1 MKKNIGILGIGKS
14 GVAAANLAIK
24 LGYNV
29 FASDS
34 REKKIK
40 NLNKKVVKE
49 LGGHSDKILNSDV
62 IIKSPGVHSDIPILK
77 KARFQKIKIISELAF
92 SLENSK
98 HRKIIAVTGTNGKT
112 TVTDLISKIIKSEHK
127 DSIVSGNMGFP
138 LADKALKTAETTF
151 ITMELSSYQLGDTPD
166 FRPDISVLL
175 NVTPDHLEYHKT
187 MQAYLRAKENIFIN
201 QRDGDFTVINYDD
214 KICRK
219 ISEKTKAEVIF
230 FSKKPLKKGVFYDS
244 GNIVINVKEKH
255 YVIKPKIN
263 IVGMHNIENILAV
276 VTASYV
282 AGVKPAVVEKIV
294 SKYKG
299 VEHRIEFVKTL
310 NGVDYYNDSK
320 STNVDSTR
328 VALESFEK
336 NILIIMGGRDK
347 GIPYTPLKDLV
358 KQRVKSIF
366 LIGEASDK
374 IKRDLSGVSFVDCD
388 NMENAVKLIFITAV
402 RGDIALLSPACASFD
417 QFENFEERG
426 KVFKKMILSF
436 ESGAKG

>member
-1 MKKNIGILGIGKS
+1 
-14 GVAAANLAIK
+14 
-24 LGYNV
+24 
-29 FASDS
+29 
-34 REKKIK
+34 
-40 NLNKKVVKE
+40 
-49 LGGHSDKILNSDV
+49 
-62 IIKSPGVHSDIPILK
+62 
-77 KARFQKIKIISELAF
+77 
-92 SLENSK
+92 
-98 HRKIIAVTGTNGKT
+98 
-112 TVTDLISKIIKSEHK
+112 
-127 DSIVSGNMGFP
+127 VSGNIGFP
-138 LADKALKTAETTF
+138 LADKALKIAETTF

-175 NVTPDHLEYHKT
+175 NITPDHLEYHKT
-187 MQAYLRAKENIFIN
+187 MEAYLRAKENIFIN

-219 ISEKTKAEVIF
+219 ISEKTKAKVIF

-255 YVIKPKIN
+255 SVIKPKIN
-263 IVGMHNIENILAV
+263 IVGMHNIENILAAA
-276 VTASYV
+276 TASYA
-282 AGVKPAVVEKIV
+282 AGVKPAVIEKIV

-320 STNVDSTR
+320 STNVDSAR
-328 VALESFEK
+328 VALESFDK

-347 GIPYTPLKDLV
+347 GIPYTPLKELV

-374 IKRDLSGVSFVDCD
+374 IKRDLSEASFVDCG
-388 NMENAVKLIFITAV
+388 NMENAVKLIFRTAV

-426 KVFKKMILSF
+426 KVFKKMVLSL
-436 ESGAKG
+436 ESGALS

>member
-1 MKKNIGILGIGKS
+1 MKKNIGVLGLGKS
-14 GVAAANLAIK
+14 GVAAANLAAK

-29 FASDS
+29 FASD
-34 REKKIK
+34 RKEKRIK
-40 NLNKKVVKE
+40 NLNKKTIKE
-49 LGGHSDKILNSDV
+49 FGGHSDKILNSDI
-62 IIKSPGVHSDIPILK
+62 IIKSPGVHSDIPVLK
-77 KARFQKIKIISELAF
+77 KAREQKIKIMSELAF

-98 HRKIIAVTGTNGKT
+98 YKKIIAITGTNGKT
-112 TVTDLISKIIKSEHK
+112 TATDLISKIIKAVHK
-127 DSIVSGNMGFP
+127 DSIVSGNIGFP

-175 NVTPDHLEYHKT
+175 NITPDHLEYHKT
-187 MQAYLRAKENIFIN
+187 MGAYMRAKENIFIN
-201 QRDGDFTVINYDD
+201 QKGGDFAVINYDD

-219 ISEKTKAEVIF
+219 ISEKTKVAVIF
-230 FSKKPLKKGVFYDS
+230 FSKKPLKKGVFYDNGS
-244 GNIVINVKEKH
+244 IVINVEEKH
-255 YVIKPKIN
+255 SVIKPKIN
-263 IVGMHNIENILAV
+263 IVGTHNIENVLAAAA
-276 VTASYV
+276 ASYV
-282 AGVKPAVVEKIV
+282 AGVKPAVIEKIV

-320 STNVDSTR
+320 STNINSAR
-328 VALESFEK
+328 AALESFDK

-347 GIPYTPLKDLV
+347 GIPYTSLKELV

-374 IKRDLSGVSFVDCD
+374 IKKDLNGASFVDCG
-388 NMENAVKLIFITAV
+388 NMENAIKQIFRTAV

-426 KVFKKMILSF
+426 KEFKKIVLSLR
-436 ESGAKG
+436 SGVIS

>member
-1 MKKNIGILGIGKS
+1 MKKNIGILGLGKS
-14 GVAAANLAIK
+14 GVAAANLAVK

-34 REKKIK
+34 KEKKIK
-40 NLNKKVVKE
+40 NLNKKVIKE
-49 LGGHSDKILNSDV
+49 FGGHSDKVLNSDV
-62 IIKSPGVHSDIPILK
+62 IIKSPGVHSNIPILK
-77 KARFQKIKIISELAF
+77 KARKQKIKIMSELAF

-98 HRKIIAVTGTNGKT
+98 YKKIMAVSGTNGKT
-112 TVTDLISKIIKSEHK
+112 TVTDLISKIIKAAHK
-127 DSIVSGNMGFP
+127 DSIVSGNIGCP
-138 LADKALKTAETTF
+138 LADKALKTTETTF

-166 FRPDISVLL
+166 FRPTISVLL
-175 NVTPDHLEYHKT
+175 NITPDHLEYHKT
-187 MQAYLRAKENIFIN
+187 MKAYLRAKENIFIN

-219 ISEKTKAEVIF
+219 IFEKTKAAVIF
-230 FSKKPLKKGVFYDS
+230 FSKTPLKKGVFYDS
-244 GNIVINVKEKH
+244 GSIVINVKEKH

-263 IVGMHNIENILAV
+263 IVGTHNIENILAAV
-276 VTASYV
+276 AASYA
-282 AGVKPAVVEKIV
+282 AGVKPAVIEKIV

-320 STNVDSTR
+320 STNIDSTR
-328 VALESFEK
+328 VALESFDK

-347 GIPYTPLKDLV
+347 GVPYTPLKELV
-358 KQRVKSIF
+358 KQRVKLIF

-374 IKRDLSGVSFVDCD
+374 IKKDLNGASFVDCG
-388 NMENAVKLIFITAV
+388 NMENAVKQIFRTAV
-402 RGDIALLSPACASFD
+402 RADIALLSPACASFD

-426 KVFKKMILSF
+426 KVFKKMVLSLG
-436 ESGAKG
+436 SGAIS

>member
-1 MKKNIGILGIGKS
+1 MKKNIGVLGLGKS
-14 GVAAANLAIK
+14 GVAAANLAVK

-34 REKKIK
+34 KEKKIK
-40 NLNKKVVKE
+40 NLNKKTIKE
-49 LGGHSDKILNSDV
+49 FGGHSDRILNLDV
-62 IIKSPGVHSDIPILK
+62 IIKSPGVHPDIPVLK
-77 KARFQKIKIISELAF
+77 KARKQKIKIVSELTF

-98 HRKIIAVTGTNGKT
+98 YKKIIAVTGTNGKT
-112 TVTDLISKIIKSEHK
+112 TATDLISKIIKAVHK
-127 DSIVSGNMGFP
+127 DSIVSGNIGFP
-138 LADKALKTAETTF
+138 LADKALKTTENTF

-175 NVTPDHLEYHKT
+175 NITPDHLEYHKT
-187 MQAYLRAKENIFIN
+187 MEAYLKAKENILIN
-201 QRDGDFTVINYDD
+201 QNDGDFAVINYDD

-219 ISEKTKAEVIF
+219 ISEKTKATVIF
-230 FSKKPLKKGVFYDS
+230 FSKKPLKKGVFYDNGS
-244 GNIVINVKEKH
+244 IVINIEEKRS
-255 YVIKPKIN
+255 VIKPKIN
-263 IVGMHNIENILAV
+263 IVGTHNIENILAASA
-276 VTASYV
+276 ASYV
-282 AGVKPAVVEKIV
+282 AGVKLAVIEKIV

-299 VEHRIEFVKTL
+299 VKHRIEFVKTL

-328 VALESFEK
+328 VALESFDK

-347 GIPYTPLKDLV
+347 GISYTPLEELV

-374 IKRDLSGVSFVDCD
+374 IKKDLSGAFFVNCV
-388 NMENAVKLIFITAV
+388 NMENAVKQIFRAAV

-426 KVFKKMILSF
+426 KVFKKLVLSL
-436 ESGAKG
+436 GNG

>member
-1 MKKNIGILGIGKS
+1 MKKNIGILGLGKS
-14 GVAAANLAIK
+14 GVAAANLAVK

-34 REKKIK
+34 RESKIK
-40 NLNKKVVKE
+40 NLNKKVIKE
-49 LGGHSDKILNSDV
+49 FDGHSDKILNSDI
-62 IIKSPGVHSDIPILK
+62 IIKSPGVHSDIPVLK
-77 KARFQKIKIISELAF
+77 KARKQKIKIMSELAF

-98 HRKIIAVTGTNGKT
+98 YKKIIAVTGTNGKT
-112 TVTDLISKIIKSEHK
+112 TVTDLISKIIKLVYK
-127 DSIVSGNMGFP
+127 DSIVSGNIGVP
-138 LADKALKTAETTF
+138 LADKALKTSETTF

-166 FRPDISVLL
+166 FRPGISVLL
-175 NVTPDHLEYHKT
+175 NITPDHFEYHKT
-187 MQAYLRAKENIFIN
+187 MKAYLSAKENIFIN
-201 QRDGDFTVINYDD
+201 QRGGDFTVINYDD

-219 ISEKTKAEVIF
+219 ISEKTKAKVIF

-255 YVIKPKIN
+255 SIIKPKIN
-263 IVGMHNIENILAV
+263 IIGMHNIENILAAI
-276 VTASYV
+276 TASYV
-282 AGVKPAVVEKIV
+282 AGVKPSVIEKIV

-310 NGVDYYNDSK
+310 KGVDYYNDSK

-328 VALESFEK
+328 VALESFDK

-347 GIPYTPLKDLV
+347 GIPYTSLRELV

-374 IKRDLSGVSFVDCD
+374 IKRDLSGASFVDCG
-388 NMENAVKLIFITAV
+388 NMENAVKLIFRIAV
-402 RGDIALLSPACASFD
+402 RGDIVLLSPACASFD

-426 KVFKKMILSF
+426 KVFKKMVLSL
-436 ESGAKG
+436 ESGALS